1 MSKTHKVVILLVLAA
16 ICSII
21 AGVSI
26 YTYLNS
32 TKGFI
37 YCFKAD
43 YSAGSKITK
52 DMFYSIKVDDKII
65 KSGQKAGL
73 ETYYI
78 TSDNFEKVVNNN
90 EYLLNDV
97 IKDKPLTFTD
107 LALTSGTS
115 IERTLSDGN
124 MAVTIPISGAAAVTD
139 KLRVG
144 SIVNIYKSD
153 AAETRLIFENMKIIA
168 KNEGKSISTV
178 TFETSPDD
186 TLDLINAANNYR
198 LYFSLAQPVLDE
210 DAHTGYV
217 DNKTK
222 TDTDSSNNDA
232 TTNTDSGN
240 EIEDTIPTTTTTE

>member
-16 ICSII
+16 ISSII
-21 AGVSI
+21 AGFSI

-37 YCFKAD
+37 YCFNAN

-52 DMFYSIKVDDKII
+52 NMFYSIKVDEKII

-78 TSDNFEKVVNNN
+78 TADNFEKVITNN

-97 IKDKPLTFTD
+97 IKDEPLTFTD
-107 LALTSGTS
+107 LALTSGTN

-153 AAETRLIFENMKIIA
+153 AAETRLIFENMKIISR
-168 KNEGKSISTV
+168 NDGDSISTV
-178 TFETSPDD
+178 TFATSPDD

-210 DAHTGYV
+210 NAHTGFV
-217 DNKTK
+217 DNQGN
-222 TDTDSSNNDA
+222 TDTESNSSNAD
-232 TTNTDSGN
+232 TTSNIDNGN
-240 EIEDTIPTTTTTE
+240 EIEDNIPTTE